1 MQIPPDTRPALWG
14 AAGGAIALAIIG
26 FTWGGWVTSGTA
38 DKMAMNQANIAVV
51 KVLAPI
57 CVEKFQ
63 QQPDAVAN
71 LTAFKAVSSYQQ
83 AAFVTKGGWATLAGS
98 DKPYDGTA
106 RACAEML
113 DKLPK

>member
-1 MQIPPDTRPALWG
+1 MKIPPDTRPALWG

-26 FTWGGWVTSGTA
+26 FTWGGWVTGGTA
-38 DKMAMNQANIAVV
+38 GQMAKNEADIAVV

-57 CVEKFQ
+57 CVQKFQ

-83 AAFVTKGGWATLAGS
+83 AAFISKGGWATLAGS
-98 DKPYDGTA
+98 DMPYDGTA
-106 RACAEML
+106 RACADML